1 MVETGTYIVIE
12 QLITGEFYYETSSTA
27 LAGVPFQFIFLLL
40 LLFVSAY
47 SFTSSFLKDNSE
59 NCFHAK
65 GQTYIILLTGNN
77 KKTEYLYHS

>member
-27 LAGVPFQFIFLLL
+27 LEGVPFQFIFFL
-40 LLFVSAY
+40 LLFISAY
-47 SFTSSFLKDNSE
+47 SFTSNFLKDNSE

-65 GQTYIILLTGNN
+65 GQTHIILFTGNN